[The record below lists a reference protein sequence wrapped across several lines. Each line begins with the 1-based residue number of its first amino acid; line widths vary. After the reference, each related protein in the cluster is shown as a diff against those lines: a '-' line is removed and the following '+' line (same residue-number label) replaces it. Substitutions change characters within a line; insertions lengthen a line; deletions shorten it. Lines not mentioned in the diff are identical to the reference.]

1 MMGDDI
7 DEQRRLQIAVES
19 NETNRRF
26 KKIIKTI
33 KIITYQS
40 LQHLETTVYTVR
52 DHA

>member
-19 NETNRRF
+19 NETNRNL
-26 KKIIKTI
+26 KQIIN
-33 KIITYQS
+33 IINIIIYQS
-40 LQHLETTVYTVR
+40 HQHLETTVYTVR